1 MLQPS
6 PKKRIAIILSYLV
19 ISAFVFSLIAL
30 LIQKGDVITNNEM
43 MLTNFLTYLILTIVM
58 LMFSYKKIIA
68 DFVREKSVKNW
79 IITSFKY
86 LGILYVTSVVTS
98 IIVGFLSDAPTSEN
112 QSILDD
118 MFGSNALLIAI
129 MTIVFAP
136 IVEEVV
142 FRYGM
147 ISFKDRTS
155 KTTTLLISSLLFGF
169 IHVAGA
175 LQSGNIDD
183 LTFII
188 VYFSLGIVLG
198 LSYLKTEKLIYPIL
212 IHALYNG
219 LSILLMYL
227 TA

>member
-1 MLQPS
+1 
-6 PKKRIAIILSYLV
+6 
-19 ISAFVFSLIAL
+19 
-30 LIQKGDVITNNEM
+30 
-43 MLTNFLTYLILTIVM
+43 
-58 LMFSYKKIIA
+58 MFSYKKIIA

-112 QSILDD
+112 QTILDD

-227 TA
+227 TAWWIPLKS